1 MCKLPAQKI
10 IPIFENQ
17 ISIDMKAQEFYNLR
31 EDFHQHPELSGQEMR
46 TASKIV
52 EVLKELRP
60 TQIHTHIGGHG
71 VIAEYTFSPQGPT
84 LLFRADIDAVAINET
99 LPCPYH
105 SVNPG
110 VSHKCGH
117 DGHTTILVATAHLL
131 HQHPLKRGRVLLL
144 FQPAEETGQGAR
156 QVLQHLFFQDR
167 HIDKAYALHNLPGFP
182 AKAVVC
188 REGSFTCSVISCSIK
203 VEGKTSH
210 AAEPEK
216 AVSPTA
222 ALLKILEKA
231 MSWNQGQPYQ
241 PEYFRSTLIELH
253 IGEEAYGVA
262 AGNGVIRLTL
272 RASTA
277 QHLKI
282 HTDELEKLI
291 QQLKGNYPALR
302 FSTEWLESFTA
313 NENQTTAV
321 HTIKQAA
328 IKNGLTYIETPHPFT
343 WGEDFGL
350 FTQHIPGAMFGLG
363 AGEQLPGLHTPAY
376 DFPNTIIETGAQMF
390 YQIAVEETEKE

>member
-1 MCKLPAQKI
+1 MQTEELY
-10 IPIFENQ
+10 
-17 ISIDMKAQEFYNLR
+17 SLR
-31 EDFHQHPELSGQEMR
+31 EDFHQHPELSGLEIR

-52 EVLKELRP
+52 EVLKELGT

-71 VIAEYTFSPQGPT
+71 VIAEYVFSSEGPT
-84 LLFRADIDAVAINET
+84 ILFRADIDAVAVNET
-99 LPCPYH
+99 QSCFYN
-105 SVNPG
+105 SDNPG

-117 DGHTTILVATAHLL
+117 DGHTAILLAMANLL
-131 HQHPLKRGRVLLL
+131 HQFPLKKGKVLLL

-156 QVLQHLFFQDR
+156 QVLEHPFFQNM

-182 AKAVVC
+182 LKAVVC
-188 REGSFTCSVISCSIK
+188 REGSFTCSVISCSIQ

-216 AVSPTA
+216 AISPTA
-222 ALLKILEKA
+222 VLLNILEKT
-231 MSWNQGQPYQ
+231 MSWNQGE
-241 PEYFRSTLIELH
+241 PEMQDYFRTTLIELH

-262 AGNGVIRLTL
+262 AGSGVIRLTM

-282 HTDELEKLI
+282 HTDKLEKLVK
-291 QQLKGNYPALR
+291 QLKENYPALR

-313 NENQTTAV
+313 NENQAAAV
-321 HTIKQAA
+321 SVIKRAA
-328 IKNGLTYIETPHPFT
+328 IKNGLTYVETNCPFT

-363 AGEQLPGLHTPAY
+363 AGEQQPALHTPTY
-376 DFPNTIIETGAQMF
+376 DFPNTIIEAGAQMF